1 MFGIGL
7 PDLLFILLL
16 LIVLVKPSEWPTV
29 ARRTARTFLA
39 LRRSFTPVLEE
50 MRGVRDSLMADVSS
64 AVPSPPVPENW
75 APRPQGFQKGGEPLN
90 ESFPDLK

>member
-1 MFGIGL
+1 MLGIGL

-50 MRGVRDSLMADVSS
+50 MRGVRDSIMSEASS
-64 AVPSPPVPENW
+64 PSLSHSVPENW
-75 APRPQGFQKGGEPLN
+75 SPRPQGFQKGGEPLI
-90 ESFPDLK
+90 ESFPDLR